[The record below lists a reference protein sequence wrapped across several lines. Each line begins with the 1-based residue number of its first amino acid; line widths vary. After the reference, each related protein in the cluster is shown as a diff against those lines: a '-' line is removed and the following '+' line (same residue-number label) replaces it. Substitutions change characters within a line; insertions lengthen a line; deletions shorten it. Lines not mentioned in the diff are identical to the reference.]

1 MIYLPKGLPKGI
13 PRVNTF
19 FHLFLLFFKRGYIE
33 GVRRKTTHLIFRATP
48 ELKQAVERAAEAQ
61 GLKAGEW
68 MHAVI
73 ERAVTGGVM
82 VRQHVTYEVI
92 EPKITLKAAESG
104 KQYQ

>member
-1 MIYLPKGLPKGI
+1 M
-13 PRVNTF
+13 
-19 FHLFLLFFKRGYIE
+19 
-33 GVRRKTTHLIFRATP
+33 RRKTTHLIFRATP
-48 ELKQAVERAAEAQ
+48 ELKRAVERAAESQ

-92 EPKITLKAAESG
+92 EPKTALPKAGNG
-104 KQYQ
+104 K

>member
-1 MIYLPKGLPKGI
+1 MYIYP
-13 PRVNTF
+13 
-19 FHLFLLFFKRGYIE
+19 
-33 GVRRKTTHLIFRATP
+33 VRRKTSYLAFRATP
-48 ELKQAVERAAEAQ
+48 ELKEAVERAAKAQ

-92 EPKITLKAAESG
+92 EPKITLKAAESA
-104 KQYQ
+104 KRYP

>member
-1 MIYLPKGLPKGI
+1 VYIYP
-13 PRVNTF
+13 
-19 FHLFLLFFKRGYIE
+19 
-33 GVRRKTTHLIFRATP
+33 VRKKTTHLAFRATP
-48 ELKQAVERAAEAQ
+48 ALKDAVDRAAKAQ

-92 EPKITLKAAESG
+92 EPKPTARAAESA
-104 KQYQ
+104 KRYP